1 VSTVERL
8 ETERGTR
15 HAHATQALGAAGALA
30 QRVKPHPAYRQAGGI
45 VLKCNPAAEQRG
57 IISNGVKLEAS
68 FSVEM
73 GKRRILLL
81 VLLLF
86 LTVIFLAF
94 FGEKGILYLLRQQK
108 ELARIREMNMKLEEE
123 NQKLREEVRRLH
135 HEKGYIEEVARKELG
150 LVKEG
155 EIIYQF
161 DLPNDKKQNSKNK

>member
-1 VSTVERL
+1 
-8 ETERGTR
+8 
-15 HAHATQALGAAGALA
+15 
-30 QRVKPHPAYRQAGGI
+30 
-45 VLKCNPAAEQRG
+45 
-57 IISNGVKLEAS
+57 
-68 FSVEM
+68 M